1 VSHTI
6 ADESGT
12 EVVDDHDLAGRF
24 SLLRAVVYKR
34 ALLLVRYPLNTV
46 AQIVGIYLF
55 FAVIFFGGQAV
66 VSQVASDGT
75 ALTGTFDGLI
85 IGWFLWTMS
94 LTAYFSLA
102 MNITRESQWGTLE
115 QLYMSPYGFGTV
127 MAAKV
132 VANVLESLLW
142 GALILFLMLVTTGQ
156 TLSVNLITIGVLSVL
171 ALLSVVGI
179 GFVFAGLALL
189 YKRIENVSQLMQFVI
204 LGLISAPAI
213 GIPSLRLLPLVQG
226 SAMLQKA
233 MQDSVRL
240 WEFSPADLALLV
252 GTAVVYSLLGY
263 LVFRWC
269 TNRARKSGVMGHY

>member
-1 VSHTI
+1 MSHATV
-6 ADESGT
+6 DESGT
-12 EVVDDHDLAGRF
+12 EATADHDLARRLT
-24 SLLRAVVYKR
+24 LLRAVIYKKV
-34 ALLLVRYPLNTV
+34 LLLVRYPMNTA

-55 FAVIFFGGQAV
+55 FAIIFFGGKAV
-66 VSQVASDGT
+66 VSQVASGGT
-75 ALTGTFDGLI
+75 ALAGTFDGLI
-85 IGWFLWTMS
+85 VGWFLWTMS

-132 VANVLESLLW
+132 TANVLESLLW
-142 GALILFLMLVTTGQ
+142 GALLLFLMLVTTGQ
-156 TLSVNLITIGVLSVL
+156 TLSVNLLTITVFSVL
-171 ALLSVVGI
+171 ALLSVIGI

-233 MQDSVRL
+233 MQDGVRL
-240 WEFSPADLALLV
+240 WEFSPVDLALLV
-252 GTAVVYSLLGY
+252 ATAVVYSLLGY
-263 LVFRWC
+263 LAFRWC
-269 TNRARKSGVMGHY
+269 TNRARKVGVMGHY